1 MAGNVEAKK
10 FVEETGGKNSVK
22 DLSQGVQEEIVWAVE
37 KIEDQLPALSEVF
50 SEYRLRG
57 IESWNEVAQLGKSN
71 IRELWELKSSENSG
85 KLSKKMNESVLDYL
99 KHLEQNSPEKPYLLS
114 LTPYNYFEEG
124 DEVLVYLGHIEPTS
138 RPIKEDWVPAKVVEG
153 YRHQDGFVNYKTEI
167 PVHDNLEYNEGKGG
181 FCGMGRPEVLKKE
194 DFEGLREAAKT
205 DPAFFEL
212 WCKNIPDY
220 LRDFDLP
227 SFKSSLATWSI
238 ASAIK

>member
-1 MAGNVEAKK
+1 MAGNIEAKK
-10 FVEETGGKNSVK
+10 FVEETGGKIPVK
-22 DLSQGVQEEIVWAVE
+22 ELSQGVQKEIVWAVE
-37 KIEDQLPALSEVF
+37 NIGDQLPALSEVF

-71 IRELWELKSSENSG
+71 IKELWESITYEKPE
-85 KLSKKMNESVLDYL
+85 KLSEKECEKVQDYL

-114 LTPYNYFEEG
+114 LAPYNYFEEG

-153 YRHQDGFVNYKTEI
+153 YRHQDGFVNYETEI

-194 DFEGLREAAKT
+194 DFEGLKESAKT
-205 DPAFFEL
+205 DPEFFEL
-212 WCKNIPDY
+212 WCKNIPGY

-227 SFKSSLATWSI
+227 SFKSSLATGSI

>member
-1 MAGNVEAKK
+1 MAGNIEAKK
-10 FVEETGGKNSVK
+10 FVEETGGKIPVK
-22 DLSQGVQEEIVWAVE
+22 ELSQGVQKEIVWAVE
-37 KIEDQLPALSEVF
+37 NIGDQLPALSEVF

-71 IRELWELKSSENSG
+71 IKELWESIAYEKPE
-85 KLSKKMNESVLDYL
+85 KLSEKECEKVQDYL

-114 LTPYNYFEEG
+114 LAPYNYFEEG
-124 DEVLVYLGHIEPTS
+124 DEVLVYLGHIDPAS
-138 RPIKEDWVPAKVVEG
+138 RPLKEDWVPAKVVEG
-153 YRHQDGFVNYKTEI
+153 YRHQDGFVNYETEI

-194 DFEGLREAAKT
+194 DFEGLKESAKT
-205 DPAFFEL
+205 DPEFFEL
-212 WCKNIPDY
+212 WCKNIPGY

-227 SFKSSLATWSI
+227 SFKSSLATGNI